1 MKGTLKK
8 MTAALLALL
17 TTVGLAGCGD
27 NNTSQSGNSAVESSE
42 KGDNITATEV
52 WSTYSTVK
60 VPQNRNLGV
69 YEKQDAEIYLS
80 MMKDET
86 EGTQLV
92 ITAGQD
98 ISSYELVEAELSDGK
113 GNTISTD
120 QIDVYHQKYVL
131 IDKMFNINNMIY
143 RAGDRLPDMLLPM
156 ETAVEYQENTVKK
169 GENQGITVEITTNS
183 DTVPGIYSGVFTLKM
198 DGKTKK
204 IPATVEVWD
213 IEYEGRRTFQSCFLI
228 YRGRL
233 AQGEYGATDEM
244 MDAYVRTLL
253 KYKVNS
259 DYVQR
264 KDLGYNNIENFTD
277 YIEEYF
283 EDDNF
288 NSIVIPVHI
297 NFPFE
302 HNNSDADAS
311 IQYINELVKICT
323 PETNYMDYAYIY
335 PSGYDEADISKTKK
349 DDAIRVFRDGGDYQL
364 MLQRAVR
371 ECEEALNALQA
382 EYGKSFRQQVEQ
394 SILNIPAIFTNV
406 NFVEEYV
413 GELNSVFCPYLNLFG
428 DDILAQKYQASA
440 EERTNGDLWAYTCVG
455 PINPYPTF
463 HLDDFNLGTRVS
475 GWMEKKYK
483 INGYLYWAVNLYEPS
498 GIHDAEDFIY
508 PYDTPDRA
516 SNCPGDG
523 FLLYPGKYYGSDSP
537 FASLRLVNYRDSM
550 DDYDML
556 CVYENLLNERAA
568 AYGTSVNFDD
578 YVNDLYLS
586 IFDDA
591 IYYQDDALVYE
602 ARAELA
608 KRILELKNSDGLLIK
623 SEISADGQT
632 TESKLYSTAKT
643 LKINGETAQGVQSGK
658 GYQYTVSLATGT
670 GEKTLTVESASKT
683 YTYTLGQ
690 SGAANMQSYKK
701 NEASVVTATANGAD
715 VIIKAEDKGS
725 VAQTAAFR
733 PYVEFA
739 VSNLANAKEIIFVI
753 KNTMD
758 KEMEANIQLA
768 GDVRETVGGIYLRAG
783 EEKEYRI
790 SLANISEDVLKGAT
804 HFRIAFTNTLNGEL
818 QQARTFTLGCI
829 RYVK

>member
-1 MKGTLKK
+1 MKGYFKK
-8 MTAALLALL
+8 VTSSLLAVL
-17 TTVGLAGCGD
+17 TMVSIVGCDDKSSPQGNGSDEPPTSDETVA
-27 NNTSQSGNSAVESSE
+27 
-42 KGDNITATEV
+42 ATEI

-60 VPQNRNLGV
+60 VPQNRNLDV

-98 ISSYELVEAELSDGK
+98 ISSYELVEEELSDGK

-120 QIDVYHQKYVL
+120 QIDVYHQKYVH
-131 IDKMFNINNMIY
+131 IDKMFNINNTVY
-143 RAGDRLPDMLLPM
+143 RGGDYLPDMLLPM
-156 ETAVEYQENTVKK
+156 ETAVEYKENTVKK

-228 YRGRL
+228 YRSYL
-233 AQGEYGATDEM
+233 AQGEYAATDEM

-253 KYKVNS
+253 KYKINP

-264 KDLGYNNIENFTD
+264 SDLGYNNIENFTD
-277 YIEEYF
+277 YIQEYF
-283 EDDNF
+283 KDDNF

-302 HNNSDADAS
+302 YDNADANAS
-311 IQYINELVKICT
+311 IKYINEIVKICT

-335 PSGYDEADISKTKK
+335 PSGYDEADIHEELK
-349 DDAIRVFRDGGDYQL
+349 DDAIRVFQEGGDYQL
-364 MLQRAVR
+364 MLERALE
-371 ECEEALNALQA
+371 ECDETLDALQ
-382 EYGKSFRQQVEQ
+382 EKYGKAFRQQVEQ
-394 SILNIPAIFTNV
+394 SILDIPAIFTNV
-406 NFVEEYV
+406 NFIEEYV

-428 DDILAQKYQASA
+428 DDIAAQKYQAAA
-440 EERTNGDLWAYTCVG
+440 EDDTNGDLWAYTCCG
-455 PINPYPTF
+455 PTNPYPTF

-498 GIHDAEDFIY
+498 GNHDVEDFID

-516 SNCPGDG
+516 SDCHGDG
-523 FLLYPGKYYGSDSP
+523 FLLYPGKYYDSDSP

-556 CVYENLLNERAA
+556 CVYENLLNKRAA

-578 YVNDLYLS
+578 YVNDLYTSL
-586 IFDDA
+586 FDEA
-591 IYYQDDALVYE
+591 IYYQDDSLVYM
-602 ARAELA
+602 AREELA
-608 KRILELKNSDGLLIK
+608 NRILALQNSDGLLVK

-632 TESKLYSTAKT
+632 TESEIYSTVKT
-643 LKINGETAQGVQSGK
+643 LKINGETVQGTASGT
-658 GYQYTVSLATGT
+658 GYKYIVSTATGA
-670 GEKTLTVESASKT
+670 GEKTLKIESASKA
-683 YTYTLGQ
+683 YVYTLNQ
-690 SGAANMQSYKK
+690 SGAANMQSFNK
-701 NEASVVTATANGAD
+701 NDTTIVTARANGAD
-715 VIIKAEDKGS
+715 VTIKAENRGS
-725 VAQTAAFR
+725 EAQTTAFR
-733 PYVEFA
+733 PYVEFR
-739 VSNLANAKEIIFVI
+739 VSDFANAKELIFVI
-753 KNTMD
+753 KNTTD
-758 KEMEANIQLA
+758 REIEANVQLA
-768 GDVRETVGGIYLRAG
+768 GDVRETVGGIYLRVG

-790 SLANISEDVLKGAT
+790 QLSGVSEDVLSGAT
-804 HFRIAFTNTLNGEL
+804 HVRIAFTNTLNGAL
-818 QQARTFTLGCI
+818 QQDRTFTIGNI
-829 RYVK
+829 RFVK

>member
-1 MKGTLKK
+1 MKGYFKK
-8 MTAALLALL
+8 VTSSLLAVL
-17 TTVGLAGCGD
+17 TMVSIVGCDDKSSPQGNGPDAPPTSDETVA
-27 NNTSQSGNSAVESSE
+27 
-42 KGDNITATEV
+42 ATEI

-60 VPQNRNLGV
+60 VPQNRNLDV

-120 QIDVYHQKYVL
+120 QIDVYHQKYVH
-131 IDKMFNINNMIY
+131 INKMFNINNTTY

-213 IEYEGRRTFQSCFLI
+213 IEYKGRRTFQSCFLI
-228 YRGRL
+228 YRSYL
-233 AQGEYGATDEM
+233 AQGEYEATDEM
-244 MDAYVRTLL
+244 MDSYVQFLL
-253 KYKVNS
+253 DYKINP

-264 KDLGYNNIENFTD
+264 SDLGYNNIDDFTS
-277 YIEEYF
+277 YIEKYF
-283 EDDNF
+283 ENDNF
-288 NSIVIPVHI
+288 NSIVIPVHLA
-297 NFPFE
+297 FPFE
-302 HNNSDADAS
+302 HNNSNADS
-311 IQYINELVKICT
+311 VIEYVKKLVEIST
-323 PETNYMDYAYIY
+323 PETNYVDYSYIY
-335 PSGYDEADISKTKK
+335 PSGYDEADVHEKLK
-349 DDAIRVFRDGGDYQL
+349 DDAIRVFQEGGDYQR
-364 MLQRAVR
+364 MLERAVV
-371 ECEEALNALQA
+371 ECDEALDVLQ
-382 EYGKSFRQQVEQ
+382 EKYGKAFRTQIEQ
-394 SILNIPAIFTNV
+394 SILDIPAIFTNV
-406 NFVEEYV
+406 NFIEEYV

-428 DDILAQKYQASA
+428 DDIAAQKYQAAA
-440 EERTNGDLWAYTCVG
+440 EEDTNGDLWAYTCCG
-455 PINPYPTF
+455 PTNPYPTF

-498 GIHDAEDFIY
+498 GNHDVEDFID

-516 SNCPGDG
+516 SDCHGDG
-523 FLLYPGKYYGSDSP
+523 FLLYPGKYYDSDSP

-556 CVYENLLNERAA
+556 CVYEQLLSEWAA

-578 YVNDLYLS
+578 YVNDLYASL
-586 IFDDA
+586 FDEA
-591 IYYQDDALVYE
+591 IYYQDDSLVYM
-602 ARAELA
+602 AREELA
-608 KRILELKNSDGLLIK
+608 NRILALQNSDGLLVK

-632 TESKLYSTAKT
+632 TESEIYSTVKT
-643 LKINGETAQGVQSGK
+643 LKINGETVQGTASGT
-658 GYQYTVSLATGT
+658 GYKYIVSTATGA
-670 GEKTLTVESASKT
+670 GEKTLKIESASKA
-683 YTYTLGQ
+683 YVYTLNQ
-690 SGAANMQSYKK
+690 SGAANMQSFNK
-701 NEASVVTATANGAD
+701 NDTTIVTARANGAD
-715 VIIKAEDKGS
+715 VTIKAENRGTE
-725 VAQTAAFR
+725 AQTTAFR
-733 PYVEFA
+733 PYVEFR
-739 VSNLANAKEIIFVI
+739 VSDFVNAKELIFVI
-753 KNTMD
+753 KNTTD
-758 KEMEANIQLA
+758 REIEANVQLA

-790 SLANISEDVLKGAT
+790 QLSGVSEDVLSGAT
-804 HFRIAFTNTLNGEL
+804 HVRIAFTNTLNGAL
-818 QQARTFTLGCI
+818 QQDRTFTIGNI
-829 RYVK
+829 RFVK

>member
-1 MKGTLKK
+1 MKGSFKK
-8 MTAALLALL
+8 IASLLLAVL
-17 TTVGLAGCGD
+17 TMVSIGGCD
-27 NNTSQSGNSAVESSE
+27 DKSSTQGNSSSE
-42 KGDNITATEV
+42 PSTSDETVAATEI

-60 VPQNRNLGV
+60 VPQNRNLDV
-69 YEKQDAEIYLS
+69 YEKQGAEIYLS

-98 ISSYELVEAELSDGK
+98 ISSYELVKAELSDGK

-120 QIDVYHQKYVL
+120 QINVYHQKYIH
-131 IDKMFNINNMIY
+131 IDKMFNINNTVY
-143 RAGDRLPDMLLPM
+143 RGGDYLPDMLLPM
-156 ETAVEYQENTVKK
+156 ETAVEYKENTVKK
-169 GENQGITVEITTNS
+169 GKNQGITVEITTTS

-204 IPATVEVWD
+204 IPATVQVWD

-228 YRGRL
+228 YRSYL

-244 MDAYVRTLL
+244 MDNYVQVLL
-253 KYKVNS
+253 DYKINP

-264 KDLGYNNIENFTD
+264 SDLGYNNIDNFTS
-277 YIEEYF
+277 YIEKYF
-283 EDDNF
+283 ENDNF
-288 NSIVIPVHI
+288 NSIVIPVHLA
-297 NFPFE
+297 FPFE
-302 HNNSDADAS
+302 HNNSNADS
-311 IQYINELVKICT
+311 VIDYVKKLVEIST
-323 PETNYMDYAYIY
+323 PETNYVDYSYIY
-335 PSGYDEADISKTKK
+335 PSGYDEADIHEELK
-349 DDAIRVFRDGGDYQL
+349 DDAIRVFQEGGDYQL
-364 MLQRAVR
+364 MLERAVR
-371 ECEEALNALQA
+371 ECDEALDALQA
-382 EYGKSFRQQVEQ
+382 EYGKAFRQQVEQ

-406 NFVEEYV
+406 NFIEEYV

-428 DDILAQKYQASA
+428 DDIAAQKYQASA
-440 EERTNGDLWAYTCVG
+440 EDRTNGDLWTYTCCG
-455 PINPYPTF
+455 PVNPYPTF

-498 GIHDAEDFIY
+498 GTHDVEDFID

-516 SNCPGDG
+516 ADCHGDG
-523 FLLYPGKYYGSDSP
+523 FLLYPGKYYGCESP

-578 YVNDLYLS
+578 YVNDLYAS
-586 IFDDA
+586 IFDEA

-608 KRILELKNSDGLLIK
+608 KRILELQNSDGLLIK
-623 SEISADGQT
+623 SEISADGQA

-643 LKINGETAQGVQSGK
+643 LKINGKTVQGVQSGN

-690 SGAANMQSYKK
+690 SDAANMQSYKK
-701 NEASVVTATANGAD
+701 NAASVVTATANGAD
-715 VIIKAEDKGS
+715 VIIKAEDRGS
-725 VAQTAAFR
+725 VAQTTAFR
-733 PYVEFA
+733 PYVEFSI
-739 VSNLANAKEIIFVI
+739 SNLVDAKEIIFVI
-753 KNTMD
+753 KNTTD
-758 KEMEANIQLA
+758 KEMEANVQLV

-783 EEKEYRI
+783 EEKEYHI
-790 SLANISEDVLKGAT
+790 QLLGVSEDVLSGAT
-804 HFRIAFTNTLNGEL
+804 HMRIAFRNTLDGVL
-818 QQARTFTLGCI
+818 QQDRTFTIGNI
-829 RYVK
+829 RFVK

>member
-1 MKGTLKK
+1 MKGYFKK
-8 MTAALLALL
+8 VTSSLLAVL
-17 TTVGLAGCGD
+17 TMVSIVGCDDKSSPQGNGSDEPPTSDETVA
-27 NNTSQSGNSAVESSE
+27 
-42 KGDNITATEV
+42 ATEI

-60 VPQNRNLGV
+60 VPQNRNLDV

-120 QIDVYHQKYVL
+120 QIDVYHQKYVH
-131 IDKMFNINNMIY
+131 IDKMFNINNTVY
-143 RAGDRLPDMLLPM
+143 RGGDYLPDMLLPM
-156 ETAVEYQENTVKK
+156 KTAVEYKENTVKK
-169 GENQGITVEITTNS
+169 GENQGITVEVTTDS

-228 YRGRL
+228 YRSYL
-233 AQGEYGATDEM
+233 AQGEYAATDEM

-253 KYKVNS
+253 KYKINP

-264 KDLGYNNIENFTD
+264 SDLGYNNIENFTD
-277 YIEEYF
+277 YIQEYF
-283 EDDNF
+283 KDDNF

-302 HNNSDADAS
+302 YDNADANAS
-311 IQYINELVKICT
+311 IKYINELVKICT
-323 PETNYMDYAYIY
+323 PEINYMDYAYIY
-335 PSGYDEADISKTKK
+335 PSGYDEADVHEERK
-349 DDAIRVFRDGGDYQL
+349 DDAIRVFQEGGDYQR
-364 MLQRAVR
+364 MLERAVV
-371 ECEEALNALQA
+371 ECDEALDVLQ
-382 EYGKSFRQQVEQ
+382 EKYGKAFRKQIEQ
-394 SILNIPAIFTNV
+394 SILDIPAIFTNV
-406 NFVEEYV
+406 NFIEEYV

-428 DDILAQKYQASA
+428 DDIAAQKYQAAA
-440 EERTNGDLWAYTCVG
+440 EDDTNGDLWAYTCCG
-455 PINPYPTF
+455 PTNPYPTF

-498 GIHDAEDFIY
+498 GNHDVEDFID

-516 SNCPGDG
+516 SDCHGDG
-523 FLLYPGKYYGSDSP
+523 FLLYPGKYYDSDSP

-556 CVYENLLNERAA
+556 CVYEQLLSEWAA

-578 YVNDLYLS
+578 YVNDLYTSL
-586 IFDDA
+586 FDEA
-591 IYYQDDALVYE
+591 IYYQDDSLVYM
-602 ARAELA
+602 AREELA
-608 KRILELKNSDGLLIK
+608 NRILALQNSDGLLVK

-632 TESKLYSTAKT
+632 TESEIYSTVKT
-643 LKINGETAQGVQSGK
+643 LKINGETVQGTASGT
-658 GYQYTVSLATGT
+658 GYKYIVSTATGA
-670 GEKTLTVESASKT
+670 GEKTLKIESASKA
-683 YTYTLGQ
+683 YVYTLNQ
-690 SGAANMQSYKK
+690 SGAANIQFFNK
-701 NEASVVTATANGAD
+701 NDTTIVTARANGAD
-715 VIIKAEDKGS
+715 VTIKAENRGTE
-725 VAQTAAFR
+725 AQTTAFR
-733 PYVEFA
+733 PYVEFR
-739 VSNLANAKEIIFVI
+739 VSDFANAKELIFVI
-753 KNTMD
+753 KNTTD
-758 KEMEANIQLA
+758 REIEANVQLA

-790 SLANISEDVLKGAT
+790 QLSGVSEDVLSGAT
-804 HFRIAFTNTLNGEL
+804 HVRIAFTNTLNGAL
-818 QQARTFTLGCI
+818 QQDRTFTIGNI
-829 RYVK
+829 RFVK

>member
-1 MKGTLKK
+1 MKGYLKK
-8 MTAALLALL
+8 TTAALLALL
-17 TTVGLAGCGD
+17 TAVGFAGCGD
-27 NNTSQSGNSAVESSE
+27 NNTSSGSSVSDSE
-42 KGDNITATEV
+42 NGETVTATEV
-52 WSTYSTVK
+52 WSAYSTVK
-60 VPQNRNLGV
+60 VPQNRNLDV

-98 ISSYELVEAELSDGK
+98 ISSYELVEAALSDGK

-120 QIDVYHQKYVL
+120 QIDVYHQKYVQ
-131 IDKMFNINNMIY
+131 INKMFNINNTTY

-156 ETAVEYQENTVKK
+156 ETAVEYHENTVKN
-169 GENQGITVEITTNS
+169 GENQGITVEITTDS

-228 YRGRL
+228 YRSYL
-233 AQGEYGATDEM
+233 AQGEYAATDEM
-244 MDAYVRTLL
+244 MDAYVKFLL
-253 KYKVNS
+253 KYKINP

-264 KDLGYNNIENFTD
+264 SDLGYNNIENFTD
-277 YIEEYF
+277 YIQEYF

-297 NFPFE
+297 NFPFD
-302 HNNSDADAS
+302 HDNADADAS
-311 IQYINELVKICT
+311 IKYINELVKICT
-323 PETNYMDYAYIY
+323 RETNYMDYAYIY
-335 PSGYDEADISKTKK
+335 PSGYDEADVHEDRK
-349 DDAIRVFRDGGDYQL
+349 DDAIRVFKEGGDYQL
-364 MLQRAVR
+364 MLQRAIE
-371 ECEEALNALQA
+371 ECDEALDTLQ
-382 EYGKSFRQQVEQ
+382 EKYGKAFREQVEQ
-394 SILNIPAIFTNV
+394 SILDIPAIFTNV
-406 NFVEEYV
+406 NFVEDYV
-413 GELNSVFCPYLNLFG
+413 GELSSVFCPYLNLFG
-428 DDILAQKYQASA
+428 DDIAAQKYQASA
-440 EERTNGDLWAYTCVG
+440 EDKPNGALWAYTCCG
-455 PINPYPTF
+455 PTNPYPTF

-498 GIHDAEDFIY
+498 GNHDVEDFIY

-516 SNCPGDG
+516 SDCHGDG
-523 FLLYPGKYYGSDSP
+523 FLLYPGKYYNSDSP

-556 CVYENLLNERAA
+556 CVYEKLLNERAA

-578 YVNDLYLS
+578 YVNDLYAS
-586 IFDDA
+586 IFDEA
-591 IYYQDDALVYE
+591 IYYQDDALVYT
-602 ARAELA
+602 ARDELA
-608 KRILELKNSDGLLIK
+608 KRILELQNSDGLLIK

-632 TESKLYSTAKT
+632 TESELYSTLKT
-643 LKINGETAQGVQSGK
+643 LKINGEEQQGEQSGE
-658 GYQYTVSLATGT
+658 GYKYTVSTATGV
-670 GEKTLTVESASKT
+670 GEKTLTIESANKS

-690 SGAANMQSYKK
+690 SGAANMQSYNK
-701 NEASVVTATANGAD
+701 NTATLVTATANGAD
-715 VIIKAEDKGS
+715 VTIQSEDKGS
-725 VAQTAAFR
+725 AAQTTAFR

-739 VSNLANAKEIIFVI
+739 VSNLEDAKEIVFVI
-753 KNTMD
+753 KNTTNKD
-758 KEMEANIQLA
+758 MEANVQLA

-790 SLANISEDVLKGAT
+790 QLSGVSETVLKGAT
-804 HFRIAFTNTLNGEL
+804 HVRIAFANTVNGEL
-818 QQARTFTLGCI
+818 QQERNFTLGNI
-829 RYVK
+829 RFVK

>member
-1 MKGTLKK
+1 MKGYFKK
-8 MTAALLALL
+8 VTSSLLAVL
-17 TTVGLAGCGD
+17 TMVSIVGCDDKSSPQGNGSDEPPTSDETVA
-27 NNTSQSGNSAVESSE
+27 
-42 KGDNITATEV
+42 ATEI

-60 VPQNRNLGV
+60 VPQNRNLDV

-120 QIDVYHQKYVL
+120 QIDVYHQKYVH
-131 IDKMFNINNMIY
+131 IDKMFNINNTVY
-143 RAGDRLPDMLLPM
+143 RGGDYLPDMLLPM
-156 ETAVEYQENTVKK
+156 KTAVEYKENTVKK
-169 GENQGITVEITTNS
+169 GENQGITVEVTTDS

-228 YRGRL
+228 YRSYL
-233 AQGEYGATDEM
+233 AQGEYAATDEM

-253 KYKVNS
+253 KYKINP

-264 KDLGYNNIENFTD
+264 SDLGYNNIENFTD
-277 YIEEYF
+277 YIQEYF
-283 EDDNF
+283 KDDNF

-302 HNNSDADAS
+302 YDNADANAS
-311 IQYINELVKICT
+311 IKYINELVKICT
-323 PETNYMDYAYIY
+323 PEINYMDYAYIY
-335 PSGYDEADISKTKK
+335 PSGYDEADVHEERK
-349 DDAIRVFRDGGDYQL
+349 DDAIRVFQEGGDYQR
-364 MLQRAVR
+364 MLERAVV
-371 ECEEALNALQA
+371 ECDEALDVLQ
-382 EYGKSFRQQVEQ
+382 EKYGKAFRKQIEQ
-394 SILNIPAIFTNV
+394 SILDIPAIFTNV
-406 NFVEEYV
+406 NFIEEYV

-428 DDILAQKYQASA
+428 DDIAAQKYQAAA
-440 EERTNGDLWAYTCVG
+440 EDDTNGDLWAYTCCG
-455 PINPYPTF
+455 PTNPYPTF

-498 GIHDAEDFIY
+498 GNHDVEDFID

-516 SNCPGDG
+516 SDCHGDG
-523 FLLYPGKYYGSDSP
+523 FLLYPGKYYDSDSP

-556 CVYENLLNERAA
+556 CVYEQLLSEWAA

-578 YVNDLYLS
+578 YVNDLYTSL
-586 IFDDA
+586 FDEA
-591 IYYQDDALVYE
+591 IYYQDDSLVYM
-602 ARAELA
+602 AREELA
-608 KRILELKNSDGLLIK
+608 NRILALQNSDGLLVK

-632 TESKLYSTAKT
+632 TESEIYSTVKT
-643 LKINGETAQGVQSGK
+643 LKINGETVQGTASGT
-658 GYQYTVSLATGT
+658 GYKYIVSTATGA
-670 GEKTLTVESASKT
+670 GEKTLKIESASKA
-683 YTYTLGQ
+683 YVYTLNQ
-690 SGAANMQSYKK
+690 SGAANMQSFNK
-701 NEASVVTATANGAD
+701 NDTTIVTARANGAD
-715 VIIKAEDKGS
+715 VTIKAENRGTE
-725 VAQTAAFR
+725 AQTTAFR
-733 PYVEFA
+733 PYVEFR
-739 VSNLANAKEIIFVI
+739 VSDFANAKELIFVI
-753 KNTMD
+753 KNTTD
-758 KEMEANIQLA
+758 REIEANVQLA

-790 SLANISEDVLKGAT
+790 QLSGVSEDVLSGAT
-804 HFRIAFTNTLNGEL
+804 HVRIAFTNTLNGAL
-818 QQARTFTLGCI
+818 QQDRTFTIGNI
-829 RYVK
+829 RFVK

>member
-1 MKGTLKK
+1 MKGSFKK
-8 MTAALLALL
+8 IASLLLA
-17 TTVGLAGCGD
+17 VLAMVSIGGCD
-27 NNTSQSGNSAVESSE
+27 DKSSTQGNSSSE
-42 KGDNITATEV
+42 PSTSDETVAATEI

-60 VPQNRNLGV
+60 VPQNRNLDV
-69 YEKQDAEIYLS
+69 YEKQGAEIYLS

-120 QIDVYHQKYVL
+120 QINVYHQKYIH
-131 IDKMFNINNMIY
+131 IDKMFNINNTVY
-143 RAGDRLPDMLLPM
+143 CGGDYLPDMLLPM
-156 ETAVEYQENTVKK
+156 ETAVEYKENTVKK
-169 GENQGITVEITTNS
+169 GKNQGITVEITTTS

-228 YRGRL
+228 YRSYL
-233 AQGEYGATDEM
+233 AQGEYEATDEM
-244 MDAYVRTLL
+244 MDSYVQFLL
-253 KYKVNS
+253 DYKINP

-264 KDLGYNNIENFTD
+264 SDLGYNNIDDFTS
-277 YIEEYF
+277 YIEKYF
-283 EDDNF
+283 ENDNF
-288 NSIVIPVHI
+288 NSIVIPVHLA
-297 NFPFE
+297 FPFE
-302 HNNSDADAS
+302 HNNSNADS
-311 IQYINELVKICT
+311 VIEYVKKLVEIST
-323 PETNYMDYAYIY
+323 PETNYVDYSYIY
-335 PSGYDEADISKTKK
+335 PSGYDEADIHEELK
-349 DDAIRVFRDGGDYQL
+349 DDAIRVFQEGGDYQL
-364 MLQRAVR
+364 MLERAVI
-371 ECEEALNALQA
+371 ECDEALDVLQ
-382 EYGKSFRQQVEQ
+382 EKYGKAFREQVEQ
-394 SILNIPAIFTNV
+394 SILDIPAIFTNV
-406 NFVEEYV
+406 NFIEEYV

-428 DDILAQKYQASA
+428 DDIAAQKYQAAA
-440 EERTNGDLWAYTCVG
+440 EDDTNGDLWAYTCCG
-455 PINPYPTF
+455 PTNPYPTF

-498 GIHDAEDFIY
+498 GTHDVEDFID

-516 SNCPGDG
+516 TDCHGDG
-523 FLLYPGKYYGSDSP
+523 FLLYPGKYYGSESP

-556 CVYENLLNERAA
+556 CVYENLLKERAA

-578 YVNDLYLS
+578 YVNDLYAS
-586 IFDDA
+586 IFNKA

-602 ARAELA
+602 ARAKLA
-608 KRILELKNSDGLLIK
+608 KRILELQNSDGLLIK
-623 SEISADGQT
+623 SEISADGQA

-643 LKINGETAQGVQSGK
+643 LKINGKTVQGVQSGN

-690 SGAANMQSYKK
+690 SDAANMQSYKK
-701 NEASVVTATANGAD
+701 NAASVVTATANGAD
-715 VIIKAEDKGS
+715 VIIKAEDRGS
-725 VAQTAAFR
+725 VAQTTAFR
-733 PYVEFA
+733 PYVEFSI
-739 VSNLANAKEIIFVI
+739 SNLVDAKEIIFVI
-753 KNTMD
+753 KNTTD
-758 KEMEANIQLA
+758 KEMEANIQLV

-783 EEKEYRI
+783 EEKEYHI
-790 SLANISEDVLKGAT
+790 QLLGVSEDVLSGAT
-804 HFRIAFTNTLNGEL
+804 HMRIAFRNTLDGVL
-818 QQARTFTLGCI
+818 HQDRTFTIGNI
-829 RYVK
+829 RFVK